1 MLNEK
6 NNNVSNDNELI
17 GVLIAGKDAL
27 DRRDWE
33 NASLFFSD
41 ALRIDEK
48 CGDAY
53 YGAWMAKY
61 HANSPKNMVDVFVEK
76 YDEPYTVVVDFY
88 KDHINKMVEK
98 YEVLRYLP
106 ANLIIKKYDYYK
118 STSIESTVASRVELK
133 ERAIGE
139 LMNESLWMKAKEYG
153 TPSLQK
159 RVDMILSEIEKKLE
173 AKIEQANEDY
183 MSKNSEVAK
192 VIGEKIKTADE
203 KVINEYNK
211 AVDRREKDYNKAV
224 MLCNGSRSNAD
235 IEKAIRLFERVR
247 GYKESEDYL
256 IKCLR
261 IRKEPLFRIDMSM
274 QNIAIALWVLG
285 MIIANLFL

>member
-17 GVLIAGKDAL
+17 EVLIAGKDAL
-27 DRRDWE
+27 DSRDWE
-33 NASLFFSD
+33 TASLFFSD

-61 HANSPKNMVDVFVEK
+61 HVNSPRDMVNVFVKK
-76 YDEPYTVVVDFY
+76 YDKPYTKIVDFY
-88 KDHINKMVEK
+88 KEHITKMVEK
-98 YEVLRYLP
+98 YEVLGYLP
-106 ANLIIKKYDYYK
+106 ANLIIKMYDYDK
-118 STSIESTVASRVELK
+118 STSFESTVASRVELK

-139 LMNESLWMKAKEYG
+139 LMNESLWIKAKEYG

-159 RVDMILSEIEKKLE
+159 RVDAILCEIEKKLD
-173 AKIEQANEDY
+173 AKIKKANEDY
-183 MSKNSEVAK
+183 MNKNSEVSNI
-192 VIGEKIKTADE
+192 IGEKIKVTDE
-203 KVINEYNK
+203 KVKNEYNK
-211 AVDRREKDYNKAV
+211 AIERREKDYNKAV

-256 IKCLR
+256 IKCMKN
-261 IRKEPLFRIDMSM
+261 RKEPLLGFNWSM
-274 QNIAIALWVLG
+274 ENIAVVLWVLCV
-285 MIIANLFL
+285 IIANLFL